1 MSIAARERL
10 GKLGSR
16 QTAIGLF
23 DDTTCLE
30 ENLMNRLT
38 LTAAGLASVAVAGAA
53 SAEIM
58 SFDIA
63 GDYNAAGYSFVS
75 GVVDGGGGTIISYG
89 FSVDVTVYWNEGSSY
104 ENWASE
110 CRLGVGLFNYGGS
123 PGYVWTGGITSA
135 AGASTVGGS
144 YTVSGITGSSYI
156 ASYGF
161 AASASFGFMAYSSWN
176 DGTGLAAGT
185 LSGTGWI
192 NVEAV
197 PAPGAIALLG
207 LAGLAGRRRRR

>member
-1 MSIAARERL
+1 
-10 GKLGSR
+10 
-16 QTAIGLF
+16 
-23 DDTTCLE
+23 
-30 ENLMNRLT
+30 MNRLT

-58 SFDIA
+58 SFDIDGA
-63 GDYNAAGYSFVS
+63 YNANGYSFVS
-75 GVVDGGGGTIISYG
+75 GIVDGGGGTIISYG
-89 FSVDVTVYWNEGSSY
+89 FSVDLTVYWNEGSSY

-123 PGYVWTGGITSA
+123 PGYVWSGGITSA

-144 YTVSGITGSSYI
+144 YTVSGITGGSYI

-176 DGTGLAAGT
+176 DGTGMDAGT